1 LSRPDT
7 RGNGALYQ
15 IVIVNPT
22 AYGRADGPDEED
34 DEWDQLVRAFRECE
48 GFAQAHHD
56 LNTGKH
62 DETLITHGL
71 GGDQGKFKLSGWRS
85 RLKTLYRTTKRGF
98 RPGRRA
104 LGWANGILESL
115 TGIPGVGA
123 IKEITG
129 LLERLLAERE
139 DSADQD
145 EPEPDDMLP
154 RPTRAR
160 RPRREIG

>member
-1 LSRPDT
+1 VEASQASSPEDVRRDVHAFL
-7 RGNGALYQ
+7 GELNGALYQ
-15 IVIVNPT
+15 IVIVKPT
-22 AYGRADGPDEED
+22 AYGRAAGPDEED

-85 RLKTLYRTTKRGF
+85 RLRTLYRTTKRGF

-115 TGIPGVGA
+115 TGIPSVGA
-123 IKEITG
+123 IKG
-129 LLERLLAERE
+129 
-139 DSADQD
+139 DH
-145 EPEPDDMLP
+145 
-154 RPTRAR
+154 RPAGAVAR
-160 RPRREIG
+160 GEGGSRGSG